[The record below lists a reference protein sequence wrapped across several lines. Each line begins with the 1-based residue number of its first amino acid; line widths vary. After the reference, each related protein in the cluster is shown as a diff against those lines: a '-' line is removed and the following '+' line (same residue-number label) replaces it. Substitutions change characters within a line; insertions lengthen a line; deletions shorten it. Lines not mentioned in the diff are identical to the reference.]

1 MPLSAAS
8 SIRYADTLLLK
19 LTGVDAMSTAKVISL
34 SVSPKLAREAE
45 RVAKQEGRTR
55 SELVREALIIYLA
68 ESKWRELRKYGA
80 AQVKK
85 LGITEDDVER
95 LVGEY
100 RADRDELSNLMGFEP
115 S

>member
-1 MPLSAAS
+1 M
-8 SIRYADTLLLK
+8 R
-19 LTGVDAMSTAKVISL
+19 TAKVISL
-34 SVSPKLAREAE
+34 SVSPKLACEAE

-55 SELVREALIIYLA
+55 SELVREALTAYLA

-85 LGITEDDVER
+85 LGLTEDDVER

-100 RADRDELSNLMGFEP
+100 RSGR
-115 S
+115 